1 MKKKSVLEKLTPLVV
16 GTCMLTL
23 VASCGSDDDDSN
35 SSPQQQTEQQEGT
48 FTGVLVPINTQI
60 NDGGSSTGG
69 TGSGTTTGDTG
80 TTTGDTGTTTGDTGT
95 TTGSMNSFAA
105 VGGTVSLTR
114 DADTFEASV
123 DVTEATSATHMQ
135 HVHAGSRCP
144 TAADD
149 TNGDGYVDAVEASA
163 VSGGVLI
170 PLDSDLRTQTA
181 GGVYPSGSNYS
192 YNEST
197 SFALMLAD
205 LQLPDTDTTDS
216 AVKLA
221 AGEELNLGSRVVAI
235 HGVPSSTTLPPTV
248 QGVDGMSPQQSLPI
262 ACAVLTRSPD
272 TGSTTG
278 ETGTGT
284 TTGET
289 GTTTGETGTTT
300 GTTTGETGASAATTT
315 GETGT
320 TTGM

>member
-80 TTTGDTGTTTGDTGT
+80 TTTGDTGTTTG
-95 TTGSMNSFAA
+95 SMNSFAA

-114 DADTFEASV
+114 DADTFEATV
-123 DVTEATSATHMQ
+123 DATDATSAIHMQ

-163 VSGGVLI
+163 VSGGALI
-170 PLDSDLRTQTA
+170 PLDSDLRTQSA

-197 SFALMLAD
+197 SFAIMLAD
-205 LQLPDTDTTDS
+205 LQLPDTDTSDS
-216 AVKLA
+216 EVKLA
-221 AGEELNLGSRVVAI
+221 AGEELNLGSRVVEI

-272 TGSTTG
+272 SGSTTG

>member
-1 MKKKSVLEKLTPLVV
+1 MKKKSMLEKLTPLVV

-35 SSPQQQTEQQEGT
+35 SGAQQQTEQQEGT
-48 FTGVLVPINTQI
+48 FTGVLVPLNTQI
-60 NDGGSSTGG
+60 NDGGSTTGG
-69 TGSGTTTGDTG
+69 SV
-80 TTTGDTGTTTGDTGT
+80 
-95 TTGSMNSFAA
+95 NSLAA

-114 DADTFEASV
+114 DADSFEASV
-123 DVTEATSATHMQ
+123 DTTDATSAIHMQ
-135 HVHAGSRCP
+135 HIHAGSRCP

-163 VSGGVLI
+163 VTGGVLI
-170 PLDSDLRTQTA
+170 PLDSDLRTQSA

-192 YNEST
+192 YNESA
-197 SFALMLAD
+197 SFAIMLAD

-216 AVKLA
+216 EVKLA
-221 AGEELNLGSRVVAI
+221 AGEELNLGSRVVEI

-272 TGSTTG
+272 SGSTTG

-300 GTTTGETGASAATTT
+300 GETGTTTGETDASAATTT

-320 TTGM
+320 TTAM